1 MGIFSR
7 AQRYEQTFR
16 LRSESGAGRG
26 FLGFL
31 FWLWGSI
38 GLLFN
43 ASALFGSTGSIGVG
57 TSAYLTATSMI
68 WIGGMVLFGMGA
80 LLFHNDF
87 AGRTPYPT
95 GRRGCQSHTMID
107 ESRLVEL
114 GLRAKTKG

>member
-1 MGIFSR
+1 VRLDRSVLEKLQGGRYGYFLAR
-7 AQRYEQTFR
+7 AAIRANV
-16 LRSESGAGRG
+16 SA
-26 FLGFL
+26 
-31 FWLWGSI
+31 GSI

-43 ASALFGSTGSIGVG
+43 ASALFGPTGSIGVG
-57 TSAYLTATSMI
+57 TPVYLTATSMI

-80 LLFHNDF
+80 LLSRNDF

-95 GRRGCQSHTMID
+95 GRRRCQSHTMID